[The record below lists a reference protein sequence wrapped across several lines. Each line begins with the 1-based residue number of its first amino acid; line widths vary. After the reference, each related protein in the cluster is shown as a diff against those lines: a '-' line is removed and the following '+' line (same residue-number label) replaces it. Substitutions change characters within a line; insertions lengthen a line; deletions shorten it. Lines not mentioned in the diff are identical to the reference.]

1 MSKLVLAP
9 CRPRSCTAARSHA
22 LPTHTH
28 THTHKHT
35 HASTH
40 ARTHARTHPS
50 EDVARAIA
58 AGRYLRREIG
68 AGRPAGISYV
78 IAANRPDHES
88 QSRRRPTGE
97 RLASLA
103 GRQKYVTKML
113 LAKMRGGSDRAASS
127 AVAKVP
133 RWMVRPRVES
143 CALQRPC
150 TPDLRAD
157 VSVAMGHEW
166 SGSRTTWTRPC
177 RPDEHQ
183 SLLILLRPPPPPPPG
198 KSKCI
203 SYA

>member
-1 MSKLVLAP
+1 MP
-9 CRPRSCTAARSHA
+9 CTHIHIHIHTN
-22 LPTHTH
+22 THTQAR
-28 THTHKHT
+28 TQ
-35 HASTH
+35 ARTH
-40 ARTHARTHPS
+40 ARTHARTRQRTSPPRPGG
-50 EDVARAIA
+50 VTRAIA

-183 SLLILLRPPPPPPPG
+183 SLLILLRPPPRPPPG

-203 SYA
+203 IHA